1 MSDDRAVQAAAKAL
15 SNADG
20 PAFVGSANRRFVA
33 EAAVAAAREVIEA
46 EVRERIAADIEALAD
61 SDGTW
66 IGPPDQDG
74 VLRLAARIARG
85 AS

>member
-1 MSDDRAVQAAAKAL
+1 MSDDRAVQAAAEAL
-15 SNADG
+15 GNADG

-61 SDGTW
+61 SGGTW